1 MTFPHYSRPQR
12 YQNGRLCNFRDIMG
26 KFNIQHT
33 KKMAAML
40 PLWYPRSDDMNRFT
54 LMRDRNWSMRTT
66 ASLPEIFLSEW
77 VQPRRAPYEKTFV
90 FAVLLNM
97 STIYR
102 TGIGVEVSNVH
113 SPSGKVR
120 SAECRGP
127 QSETGNI
134 DE

>member
-1 MTFPHYSRPQR
+1 
-12 YQNGRLCNFRDIMG
+12 
-26 KFNIQHT
+26 
-33 KKMAAML
+33 ML

-90 FAVLLNM
+90 FAVVLLNM

-102 TGIGVEVSNVH
+102 TELELKYQTST
-113 SPSGKVR
+113 P
-120 SAECRGP
+120 P
-127 QSETGNI
+127 
-134 DE
+134 